1 MCNIRTTLF
10 LFAAARM
17 ENDGNAAAA
26 PRAAL
31 VFKKERREVVT
42 DFGEEGM
49 DIIGK
54 ESHPQSS
61 LNRKKSNANHP
72 HAEARRGIILPVSA
86 SPREQQEQRPISK
99 YQTSVWNL
107 PALEGRASESV
118 DVETTV

>member
-1 MCNIRTTLF
+1 
-10 LFAAARM
+10 M

-42 DFGEEGM
+42 DFWEEGV

-72 HAEARRGIILPVSA
+72 HAKARREIILPVSA
-86 SPREQQEQRPISK
+86 SPHEQQEQRPISK
-99 YQTSVWNL
+99 YQTSAWNL
-107 PALEGRASESV
+107 PTLEERACEPV
-118 DVETTV
+118 DMETTM

>member
-1 MCNIRTTLF
+1 MRTTLF

-17 ENDGNAAAA
+17 ENDGNTAAA

-61 LNRKKSNANHP
+61 LNRKKSNAKHP
-72 HAEARRGIILPVSA
+72 HAEARRKNYSLSLRLRA
-86 SPREQQEQRPISK
+86 SSRNNAQFANIKQ
-99 YQTSVWNL
+99 
-107 PALEGRASESV
+107 ALEIYPRWRNEPASLL
-118 DVETTV
+118 T

>member
-1 MCNIRTTLF
+1 
-10 LFAAARM
+10 M

-42 DFGEEGM
+42 DFGEEGV

-61 LNRKKSNANHP
+61 LNRKKQIQIILTR
-72 HAEARRGIILPVSA
+72 RRGGKLFSLSLRQA
-86 SPREQQEQRPISK
+86 
-99 YQTSVWNL
+99 
-107 PALEGRASESV
+107 V
-118 DVETTV
+118 DVLLKISETVAVMIFLAISRIIGVKAHFTFPSIGHTVLISIKSSRT

>member
-1 MCNIRTTLF
+1 
-10 LFAAARM
+10 M

-26 PRAAL
+26 PKAAL
-31 VFKKERREVVT
+31 VFKKERREVAT

-61 LNRKKSNANHP
+61 LNRKKSNPNHP

-86 SPREQQEQRPISK
+86 SPREQQEQRPICK
-99 YQTSVWNL
+99 YQASAWNL
-107 PALEGRASESV
+107 PTLEEQAYESA
-118 DVETTV
+118 DMETTM